1 MPLLLG
7 LECAAFCWEGSKR
20 LNRLKQLAIATLSAL
35 FAAMPIPSWAEQ
47 LRILTSMPPS
57 FYTPF
62 VAAFEARHPQTD
74 VIVLNKNTNASVDE
88 LLRGNERRFDIFW
101 ASSPEPFVLLQQSDL
116 VALQPDGTQAVH
128 PFAYSAFGW
137 AQRASDAVPI
147 SLDWDSLLDPA
158 LAGKIAM
165 ARPSRSGSTHMMLE
179 RFFQVRGWHEG
190 WAYLLELSANLS
202 TLTARSFT
210 VLDGVASGRFEMG
223 LTIDFLAHS
232 HQGEPLS
239 LTYGN
244 PAMVTAARLAVL
256 RGGQSRTSA
265 DLFASFVISDDGQRL
280 LLTPEI
286 ARTPYSA
293 KIRAASNAPYHQVL
307 EDALA
312 LTWME
317 YDASL
322 ASARYWAVN
331 ALFDAFVSEPFARR
345 QAAWARLR
353 RLEAAHWP
361 TDRAALLEVR
371 RLLTEMPITEAQ
383 LGTKGTATNS
393 GAFVALSNQQ
403 SARMDHWRTLSQ
415 SQLNAAEAMLSKIED
430 QGVKQ

>member
-1 MPLLLG
+1 MSRAYQLVVAFGALLSG
-7 LECAAFCWEGSKR
+7 MAPYA
-20 LNRLKQLAIATLSAL
+20 AIAD
-35 FAAMPIPSWAEQ
+35 Q

-62 VAAFEARHPQTD
+62 VTAFETDHPETD
-74 VIVLNKNTNASVDE
+74 VVVLNKNTNASVDE
-88 LLRGNERRFDIFW
+88 LLRGNERQFDIFW
-101 ASSPEPFVLLQQSDL
+101 ASSPEPFVLLQQNNL
-116 VALQPDGTQAVH
+116 VARNRADSPGAEGDEAIY

-147 SLDWDSLLDPA
+147 SLDWDSLLDPD

-179 RFFQVRGWHEG
+179 RFFQVRGWQEG

-232 HQGEPLS
+232 HQGERLS

-256 RGGQSRTSA
+256 RGGKSRRAA
-265 DLFASFVISDDGQRL
+265 DQFAAFVVSEDGQRL

-286 ARTPYSA
+286 TRTPYSA
-293 KIRAASNAPYHQVL
+293 EVRATSDAPYHKVL

-317 YDASL
+317 YDAAL
-322 ASARYWAVN
+322 ASGRYWAVN
-331 ALFDAFVSEPFARR
+331 TLFDAFIAEPFARR
-345 QAAWARLR
+345 QKLWTRLR
-353 RLEAAHWP
+353 ALEAASWP
-361 TDRAALLEVR
+361 ADRSALLDVR
-371 RLLTEMPITEAQ
+371 RLLTHMPVGEDQ
-383 LGTKGTATNS
+383 LGPSGTATNS
-393 GAFVALSNQQ
+393 GVFVALPAQQ
-403 SARMDHWRTLSQ
+403 SALQQVWRTQ
-415 SQLNAAEAMLSKIED
+415 AEAILIRAETQLTQIED
-430 QGVKQ
+430 QGLKQ